1 MSTVSKP
8 AKSSAKMLVED
19 VVAELR
25 ALGNPKNAASY
36 AHFGIAAT
44 NTLGITIPALRTL
57 AKRCGRDHA
66 LAAQL
71 WATGIHEARIL
82 SGMVD
87 DPAKVTPR
95 QMDRWANQFDS
106 WDVVDGV
113 CVLFEETPYAY
124 DKAMEWSGHRKEY
137 VKRAAF
143 TLIAY
148 FAIHDKQAP
157 DEKILQFLPIIRR
170 EAHDERNFVKKAV
183 NWALRN
189 IGKRNVPLNR
199 AAIHAAEKIRQQ
211 GSPAARWIAADALR
225 ELKSAAVET
234 RLRRKAA

>member
-8 AKSSAKMLVED
+8 AKPNTKMSVEEVD
-19 VVAELR
+19 VEVR
-25 ALGNPKNAASY
+25 ALGNPKNAAGY

-71 WATGIHEARIL
+71 WATRIHEARML
-82 SGMVD
+82 AGMVD

-113 CVLFEETPYAY
+113 CNLFEYTPYAY
-124 DKAMEWSGHRKEY
+124 DKAMEWSGHRKE
-137 VKRAAF
+137 
-143 TLIAY
+143 
-148 FAIHDKQAP
+148 
-157 DEKILQFLPIIRR
+157 
-170 EAHDERNFVKKAV
+170 
-183 NWALRN
+183 
-189 IGKRNVPLNR
+189 
-199 AAIHAAEKIRQQ
+199 
-211 GSPAARWIAADALR
+211 
-225 ELKSAAVET
+225 
-234 RLRRKAA
+234 